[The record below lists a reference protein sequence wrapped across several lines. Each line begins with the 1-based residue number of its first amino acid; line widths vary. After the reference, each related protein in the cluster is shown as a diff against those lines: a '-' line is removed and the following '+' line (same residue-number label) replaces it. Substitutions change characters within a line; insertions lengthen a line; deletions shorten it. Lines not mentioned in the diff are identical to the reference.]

1 MITNERQHRISRA
14 EAKRFEEAIT
24 HAERQGERSE
34 IHPRLHKAMVDGL
47 RSQLDELRE
56 EIDQY
61 EALRKGKIRKR
72 VSTSLLDLPNALIE
86 GRIVRGLTQK
96 ELGRK
101 LGVAEQ
107 QIQRCEATR
116 YAGVSLERLQEVA
129 DAVGLKLTKT
139 IEYDVSSARSRSKGR
154 GRSASAASKGAS
166 ATTATKRTGKSRKK
180 RAAGATRAAKSAR
193 KKSAQA

>member
-14 EAKRFEEAIT
+14 EAKQFEKAIA
-24 HAERQGERSE
+24 HAERQREGSE
-34 IHPRLHKAMVDGL
+34 MHPRLRKAMVDGL
-47 RSQLDELRE
+47 QSQLDELQE
-56 EIDQY
+56 EIARY
-61 EALRKGKIRKR
+61 EALRKGKVRRR

-96 ELGRK
+96 ELGKK

-154 GRSASAASKGAS
+154 GSSASGTPRKRASSASAAKRVGKSGK
-166 ATTATKRTGKSRKK
+166 KRTSSNARSAK
-180 RAAGATRAAKSAR
+180 RPKKSAR
-193 KKSAQA
+193 A